1 MSSAFPADSCLFDA
15 PKMSVQGCGVLSAN
29 ISVILQQ

>member
-1 MSSAFPADSCLFDA
+1 MSSAFPAVSCSFDG
-15 PKMSVQGCGVLSAN
+15 PKMRVQECGVLSAN